1 MRDLVS
7 GSDGSGETTRN
18 CTMYECTGGS
28 YTWKSGAFR
37 MISTD
42 WAPVGLG
49 IPEQEP
55 RIPVQAEAQA
65 GEKRQ
70 TGFR

>member
-1 MRDLVS
+1 
-7 GSDGSGETTRN
+7 
-18 CTMYECTGGS
+18 
-28 YTWKSGAFR
+28 

-49 IPEQEP
+49 ILEQEP

-70 TGFR
+70 TGFRWEIGKSVRMIYFTKKKGGTLREEKEQEKET